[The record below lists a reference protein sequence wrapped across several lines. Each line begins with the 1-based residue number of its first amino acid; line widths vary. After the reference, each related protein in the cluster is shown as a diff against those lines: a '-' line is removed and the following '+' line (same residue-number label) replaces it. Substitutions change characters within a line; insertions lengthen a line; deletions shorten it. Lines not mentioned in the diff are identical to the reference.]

1 MHLQEGQLTLPSEI
15 LAQVEVGEHV
25 DYQFNPN
32 ARMED
37 LPLVNRD
44 TRQSS

>member
-1 MHLQEGQLTLPSEI
+1 MHLQEGLLTLPGEI

-25 DYQFNPN
+25 DYHQFNPN

-44 TRQSS
+44 A